1 MIVPSQKEASDRFD
15 LRNVDSSKVFSRA
28 DSRILGAALQHLF
41 EATRGVSL
49 GTDEGSSSGINDLSV
64 ISATNYTTYQEEIM
78 QAIQTCVANKNLLT
92 VDPSSTANGL
102 ILTKRYI
109 DNETTVSGINEAV
122 FASFPYRFRDGL
134 ELDFVAIANN
144 TGAVTISIPNFQGV
158 NGALDIV
165 KQDGSALIQGD
176 IQVGY
181 RYTII
186 CDNTN
191 NRFILKNLTPAKAT
205 IYGLTYLTTKV
216 NLTYNSA
223 TSLLYSVVDAET
235 KEEITSGTIN
245 LSTIGVNGL
254 DTGTLQANTTYHIF
268 EIKDLTNNLV
278 KTITSTSLTSP
289 TLPSGFTKKKHIFSF
304 ITNASSQ
311 LRPFEID
318 GNYVRYLTQITDFA
332 TPTATSPTL
341 TSQISIPPNSYGDLH
356 IQWISFSTGAGW
368 SLYLYNTSDNAKTIL
383 QSGISIAGYI
393 MDASTNIT
401 IKVDNNRQ
409 LNYYVS
415 GGGGAFNLYTQGYYL
430 YL

>member
-102 ILTKRYI
+102 ILTNRYI
-109 DNETTVSGINEAV
+109 DNETTVSGINEAKT
-122 FASFPYRFRDGL
+122 ASFPYRFRDGL

-158 NGALDIV
+158 NGALNLI

-191 NRFILKNLTPAKAT
+191 NRFVLKNLTPAKAT

-278 KTITSTSLTSP
+278 KTITSTSLASP

-318 GNYVRYLTQITDFA
+318 GNYVRYLTQITDFV
-332 TPTATSPTL
+332 TTSPATSPTL
-341 TSQISIPPNSYGDLH
+341 TSQISTPPNSFGDFF
-356 IQWISFSTGAGW
+356 ISWKSFSSGGR
-368 SLYLYNTSDNAKTIL
+368 SLFLYNPSDNAK
-383 QSGISIAGYI
+383 QVFQGGVPSGLGDGSSNKI
-393 MDASTNIT
+393 
-401 IKVDNNRQ
+401 IKVSESRQ
-409 LNYYVS
+409 LNYYVN
-415 GGGGAFNLYTQGYYL
+415 GGGGLFTLYTNGYYL

>member
-181 RYTII
+181 
-186 CDNTN
+186 
-191 NRFILKNLTPAKAT
+191 L
-205 IYGLTYLTTKV
+205 
-216 NLTYNSA
+216 
-223 TSLLYSVVDAET
+223 SL
-235 KEEITSGTIN
+235 I
-245 LSTIGVNGL
+245 
-254 DTGTLQANTTYHIF
+254 HI
-268 EIKDLTNNLV
+268 
-278 KTITSTSLTSP
+278 
-289 TLPSGFTKKKHIFSF
+289 
-304 ITNASSQ
+304 
-311 LRPFEID
+311 
-318 GNYVRYLTQITDFA
+318 
-332 TPTATSPTL
+332 
-341 TSQISIPPNSYGDLH
+341 
-356 IQWISFSTGAGW
+356 
-368 SLYLYNTSDNAKTIL
+368 
-383 QSGISIAGYI
+383 
-393 MDASTNIT
+393 
-401 IKVDNNRQ
+401 
-409 LNYYVS
+409 
-415 GGGGAFNLYTQGYYL
+415 
-430 YL
+430 

>member
-102 ILTKRYI
+102 ILTNRYI
-109 DNETTVSGINEAV
+109 DNETTVSGINEAKT
-122 FASFPYRFRDGL
+122 ASFPYRFRDGL

-158 NGALDIV
+158 NGALNIV

-205 IYGLTYLTTKV
+205 TYGLTYLTTKV

-278 KTITSTSLTSP
+278 KTITSTSLASP

-311 LRPFEID
+311 LRPMTIDID
-318 GNYVRYLTQITDFA
+318 GLVTFAEKGVLDLSASNFASDFITLAVPLGIKCDVSLNVYSTAEKAWFFLNGDSSFV
-332 TPTATSPTL
+332 ATSAV
-341 TSQISIPPNSYGDLH
+341 Y
-356 IQWISFSTGAGW
+356 
-368 SLYLYNTSDNAKTIL
+368 
-383 QSGISIAGYI
+383 
-393 MDASTNIT
+393 
-401 IKVDNNRQ
+401 
-409 LNYYVS
+409 
-415 GGGGAFNLYTQGYYL
+415 
-430 YL
+430 

>member
-332 TPTATSPTL
+332 TPAATSPTL

-356 IQWISFSTGAGW
+356 AIWNSFSTGSGRT
-368 SLYLYNTSDNAKTIL
+368 LYLYNTSDSAKRIL
-383 QSGISIAGYI
+383 RSGISTGGNS
-393 MDASTNIT
+393 MDASTNIA

-409 LNYYVS
+409 LNYYVNA
-415 GGGGAFNLYTQGYYL
+415 GGGTFSVYTKGYYL